1 MIIVKTTYTLFYLQ
15 LCKKAELKVILLLNV
30 IMKNITFLLL
40 FLSILSFSSCVPTH
54 NLTYLKGKQ
63 QENPNIGS
71 TTPLNYSLD
80 FNSYRLQPYDILGIN
95 VQSIVPSKYDLGT
108 TEASN
113 IKSQQQGGQN
123 GNTLLSGYT
132 ISDSGYVQVP
142 LVGSVQV
149 VGLTVDEAASK
160 IKTEVEERFTEVI
173 VKVQLLTFQ
182 VTMLGEVS
190 TPGQITI
197 YNMRM
202 TTILDVMA
210 LAGEPLVTANRQ
222 KVRIMRRKGSTL
234 ESYYVDLTKDDI
246 LTSPLFYVQPGD
258 IIYVEP
264 LKGNKSLQT
273 NAPLIGIVS
282 TIMNFAFF
290 ITNILIFTR

>member
-1 MIIVKTTYTLFYLQ
+1 
-15 LCKKAELKVILLLNV
+15 
-30 IMKNITFLLL
+30 MKNIILFLL
-40 FLSILSFSSCVPTH
+40 FLLSALGVSSCIPTN
-54 NLTYLKGKQ
+54 NLIYLKGKQ
-63 QENPNIGS
+63 QENPNMESI
-71 TTPLNYSLD
+71 TPSNYSLN
-80 FNSYRLQPYDILGIN
+80 FTSYRLQPYDILGIN
-95 VQSIVPSKYDLGT
+95 IQSIVPSKYDLGT

-113 IKSQQQGGQN
+113 IQAQGQQGGGQV
-123 GNTLLSGYT
+123 GNNLLSGYT
-132 ISDSGYVQVP
+132 INDSGYVQVP
-142 LVGSVQV
+142 LVGSLQV
-149 VGLTVDEAASK
+149 VGLTVDEATSK
-160 IKTEVEERFTEVI
+160 IKMAVEERYTEVI

-222 KVRIMRRKGSTL
+222 KIRIMRRKGSTL
-234 ESYYVDLTKDDI
+234 ESYYIDLTKDDI

-264 LKGNKSLQT
+264 LKGNKVLQT
-273 NAPLIGIVS
+273 NAPLIGIVG

-290 ITNILIFTR
+290 ITNFIFIFNR

>member
-1 MIIVKTTYTLFYLQ
+1 
-15 LCKKAELKVILLLNV
+15 
-30 IMKNITFLLL
+30 MKNTTFFLL
-40 FLSILSFSSCVPTH
+40 FLLILSFSSCIPTR

-71 TTPLNYSLD
+71 TTPSNYSLD
-80 FNSYRLQPYDILGIN
+80 FTSYRLQSYDILGIN

-113 IKSQQQGGQN
+113 IQSQGGSGQG

-132 ISDSGYVQVP
+132 ISDSGHVQVP

-149 VGLTVDEAASK
+149 AGLTVDEAASK
-160 IKTEVEERFTEVI
+160 IKAAVEERFTEVI

-182 VTMLGEVS
+182 VTMLGEVA

-210 LAGEPLVTANRQ
+210 LAGEPLVTGNRQ
-222 KVRIMRRKGSTL
+222 KVRIMRRKGANL
-234 ESYYVDLTKDDI
+234 ESYYVDLTQDNI
-246 LTSPLFYVQPGD
+246 LASPLFYVQPGD

-264 LKGNKSLQT
+264 LKGNKALQT
-273 NAPLIGIVS
+273 NAPLIGIAS
-282 TIMNFAFF
+282 TILNFAFF
-290 ITNILIFTR
+290 ITNFILIFSR

>member
-1 MIIVKTTYTLFYLQ
+1 
-15 LCKKAELKVILLLNV
+15 
-30 IMKNITFLLL
+30 MKNIILFLL
-40 FLSILSFSSCVPTH
+40 FLSILSFSSCIPTR
-54 NLTYLKGKQ
+54 NITYLKGKQ
-63 QENPNIGS
+63 QKNPNIGS
-71 TTPLNYSLD
+71 TTPSNYSLD

-95 VQSIVPSKYDLGT
+95 VQSITPSKYDLGT
-108 TEASN
+108 SEASN
-113 IKSQQQGGQN
+113 IQSQKGGQS

-142 LVGSVQV
+142 LVGSLKVA
-149 VGLTVDEAASK
+149 GLTVDEAASK
-160 IKTEVEERFTEVI
+160 IKGVVEERFTEVI

-190 TPGQITI
+190 APGQITI

-222 KVRIMRRKGSTL
+222 KVRIMRRKGAIL
-234 ESYYVDLTKDDI
+234 ESYYVDLTQDDI

-264 LKGNKSLQT
+264 LMGNKALQT
-273 NAPLIGIVS
+273 NAPLIGIVG

-290 ITNILIFTR
+290 ITNFLVIFTR

>member
-1 MIIVKTTYTLFYLQ
+1 
-15 LCKKAELKVILLLNV
+15 
-30 IMKNITFLLL
+30 MKNIALFLLL
-40 FLSILSFSSCVPTH
+40 ILSFSSCIPTR

-71 TTPLNYSLD
+71 TTPSNYSLD
-80 FNSYRLQPYDILGIN
+80 FTSYRLQSYDILGIN

-113 IKSQQQGGQN
+113 IQAQGQTQGGSI
-123 GNTLLSGYT
+123 LLAGYT

-149 VGLTVDEAASK
+149 AGLTVNEAASK
-160 IKTEVEERFTEVI
+160 IKTAVEERFTEVI

-182 VTMLGEVS
+182 VTMLGEV
-190 TPGQITI
+190 TKPGQITI

-222 KVRIMRRKGSTL
+222 KVRIMRRKGSNL

-246 LTSPLFYVQPGD
+246 ITSSLFYIQPGD

-264 LKGNKSLQT
+264 LKGNKALQT
-273 NAPLIGIVS
+273 NAPLIGIVG

-290 ITNILIFTR
+290 ITNFFVIFNR

>member
-1 MIIVKTTYTLFYLQ
+1 MKNNTYSKYLLF
-15 LCKKAELKVILLLNV
+15 ILLV
-30 IMKNITFLLL
+30 
-40 FLSILSFSSCVPTH
+40 SSFVSCIPTN
-54 NLTYLKGKQ
+54 NLIYLKGKP

-71 TTPLNYSLD
+71 TTPSNYSLD
-80 FNSYRLQPYDILGIN
+80 FTSYRLQSYDILGIN
-95 VQSIVPSKYDLGT
+95 VKTIVPSKYDLGT

-113 IKSQQQGGQN
+113 IQSQGSAGGQG

-149 VGLTVDEAASK
+149 AGLTVDEAANK
-160 IKTEVEERFTEVI
+160 IKMAVEERFTEVI

-182 VTMLGEVS
+182 VTMLGEVA

-222 KVRIMRRKGSTL
+222 KVRILRRKGATL
-234 ESYYVDLTKDDI
+234 ESYYVDLTQDDI

-264 LKGNKSLQT
+264 LKGNKALQT

-282 TIMNFAFF
+282 TVLNFAFF
-290 ITNILIFTR
+290 VTNFFIIFRK

>member
-1 MIIVKTTYTLFYLQ
+1 MKYTF
-15 LCKKAELKVILLLNV
+15 CNLLL
-30 IMKNITFLLL
+30 IFFLLV
-40 FLSILSFSSCVPTH
+40 ISFSSCVPTN

-63 QENPNIGS
+63 QKKPNTGS
-71 TTPLNYSLD
+71 TTPSNYSLE
-80 FNSYRLQPYDILGIN
+80 FNSYKLQPYDILGIN

-113 IKSQQQGGQN
+113 IQSQGAQS
-123 GNTLLSGYT
+123 GNVLLSGYT

-142 LVGSVQV
+142 LVGSLQV

-160 IKTEVEERFTEVI
+160 IKSAVEERFTEVI

-182 VTMLGEVS
+182 VTMLGEV
-190 TPGQITI
+190 TQPGQITI

-234 ESYYVDLTKDDI
+234 ESYYVDLTQDDI

-264 LKGNKSLQT
+264 LKGNKALQT
-273 NAPLIGIVS
+273 NASLIGIAG

-290 ITNILIFTR
+290 ITNFILIFTR

>member
-1 MIIVKTTYTLFYLQ
+1 M
-15 LCKKAELKVILLLNV
+15 KKIAF
-30 IMKNITFLLL
+30 FLLFSL
-40 FLSILSFSSCVPTH
+40 LLSFSSCVPTR

-63 QENPNIGS
+63 QQEPNIGS
-71 TTPLNYSLD
+71 TVATNYSLN
-80 FNSYRLQPYDILGIN
+80 FTAYRLQYYDVLGIN
-95 VQSIVPSKYDLGT
+95 IQSIVPSKYDLGT

-113 IKSQQQGGQN
+113 IKQSQNNQVAN
-123 GNTLLSGYT
+123 PLLTGYT

-142 LVGSVQV
+142 LVGNVQV
-149 VGLTVDEAASK
+149 AGLTVDEAANK
-160 IKTEVEERFTEVI
+160 IKIAVEERFTEVI

-182 VTMLGEVS
+182 VTMLGEV
-190 TPGQITI
+190 TNPGQITI

-222 KVRIMRRKGSTL
+222 KVRIMRRKGSNL
-234 ESYYVDLTKDDI
+234 ESYYVDLTVDDI
-246 LTSPLFYVQPGD
+246 ITSTLFYVQPGD

-273 NAPLIGIVS
+273 NAPLVGIVS
-282 TIMNFAFF
+282 TLMNLAFF
-290 ITNILIFTR
+290 LTNLLIVLKR

>member
-1 MIIVKTTYTLFYLQ
+1 
-15 LCKKAELKVILLLNV
+15 
-30 IMKNITFLLL
+30 MKNITLLL
-40 FLSILSFSSCVPTH
+40 LLLSILSFSSCIPTR

-71 TTPLNYSLD
+71 TTPSNYSLD
-80 FNSYRLQPYDILGIN
+80 FTSYRLQSYDILGIN

-113 IKSQQQGGQN
+113 IQSKQASGSGQN
-123 GNTLLSGYT
+123 GNALLSGYT
-132 ISDSGYVQVP
+132 ISDSGFVQVP

-149 VGLTVDEAASK
+149 AGLTVDEAASK
-160 IKTEVEERFTEVI
+160 IKAEVEERFTEVI

-190 TPGQITI
+190 SPGQITI

-222 KVRIMRRKGSTL
+222 KVRIMRRKGATL
-234 ESYYVDLTKDDI
+234 ESYYVDLTQDDI

-264 LKGNKSLQT
+264 LKGNKALQT
-273 NAPLIGIVS
+273 NAPLIGIVG

-290 ITNILIFTR
+290 ITNFFFIINR

>member
-1 MIIVKTTYTLFYLQ
+1 
-15 LCKKAELKVILLLNV
+15 
-30 IMKNITFLLL
+30 MKNITLFLI
-40 FLSILSFSSCVPTH
+40 FLSIVCFSSCVPTR

-71 TTPLNYSLD
+71 TTPENYSLN
-80 FNSYRLQPYDILGIN
+80 FTSYRLQSYDVLGIN

-123 GNTLLSGYT
+123 GNVLLTGYT

-142 LVGSVQV
+142 LVGDVQV
-149 VGLTVDEAASK
+149 AGLTVDEAASK
-160 IKTEVEERFTEVI
+160 IKTAVEERFTEVI

-190 TPGQITI
+190 VPGQVTI

-222 KVRIMRRKGSTL
+222 KIRIMRRKGANL
-234 ESYYVDLTKDDI
+234 ESYYIDLTQDDI

-264 LKGNKSLQT
+264 LKGNKALQT
-273 NAPLIGIVS
+273 NAPLIGLTS
-282 TIMNFAFF
+282 TLLNVAFF
-290 ITNILIFTR
+290 ITNFIFIFNR

>member
-1 MIIVKTTYTLFYLQ
+1 
-15 LCKKAELKVILLLNV
+15 
-30 IMKNITFLLL
+30 MKNITYLLL
-40 FLSILSFSSCVPTH
+40 FLILSFSSCIPTR

-71 TTPLNYSLD
+71 TTSVNYSLD
-80 FNSYRLQPYDILGIN
+80 FTSYRLQPADILGIN

-108 TEASN
+108 SEASN
-113 IKSQQQGGQN
+113 IQGKGGGGQN
-123 GNTLLSGYT
+123 GNPLLSGYA

-149 VGLTVDEAASK
+149 TGLTVDEAASK
-160 IKTEVEERFTEVI
+160 IKTAVEERYTEVI

-190 TPGQITI
+190 APGQITI

-222 KVRIMRRKGSTL
+222 KVRIMRRKGATL
-234 ESYYVDLTKDDI
+234 ESYYIDLTKDDI
-246 LTSPLFYVQPGD
+246 ITSPLFYVQPGD
-258 IIYVEP
+258 VIYVEP
-264 LKGNKSLQT
+264 LKGSKFLQT
-273 NAPLIGIVS
+273 NAPAIGIVS
-282 TIMNFAFF
+282 TILNFAFF
-290 ITNILIFTR
+290 VTNFIFLFRR

>member
-1 MIIVKTTYTLFYLQ
+1 
-15 LCKKAELKVILLLNV
+15 
-30 IMKNITFLLL
+30 MKNITYILLFLLL
-40 FLSILSFSSCVPTH
+40 VVLSFSSCVPTR

-71 TTPLNYSLD
+71 TTPSNYSLD
-80 FNSYRLQPYDILGIN
+80 FTSYRLQSYDILGIN
-95 VQSIVPSKYDLGT
+95 VKSIIPSKYDLGT

-113 IKSQQQGGQN
+113 IQSQGQGGGQN
-123 GNTLLSGYT
+123 GNALLSGYT

-142 LVGSVQV
+142 LVGNVQV
-149 VGLTVDEAASK
+149 AGLTVDEAASK
-160 IKTEVEERFTEVI
+160 IKTAVEERFTEVI

-182 VTMLGEVS
+182 VTMLGEVAV
-190 TPGQITI
+190 PGQITI

-222 KVRIMRRKGSTL
+222 KIRIMRRKGATL
-234 ESYYVDLTKDDI
+234 ESYYVDLTQDDI

-264 LKGNKSLQT
+264 LKGNKALQT
-273 NAPLIGIVS
+273 NAPLIGIAS
-282 TIMNFAFF
+282 TILNLAFF
-290 ITNILIFTR
+290 FTNFIILFRR